1 MEMGQHVGVRILD
14 VLLLREKGFRRETKL
29 LNMLIFI
36 KSNLWRVRYICIFEI
51 ENAVQKLCELLHA
64 IFYNW

>member
-1 MEMGQHVGVRILD
+1 MGQHVGVRILD

-36 KSNLWRVRYICIFEI
+36 KSNLWRVRSMC
-51 ENAVQKLCELLHA
+51 H
-64 IFYNW
+64 